1 MGEKVMKNHFNCTF
15 VNIQQACYKHY
26 QKEQTYEHIY
36 MKLWNMKQKNN
47 GLMNR
52 GILKESFSF
61 GKPIANQ
68 GY

>member
-1 MGEKVMKNHFNCTF
+1 
-15 VNIQQACYKHY
+15 
-26 QKEQTYEHIY
+26 
-36 MKLWNMKQKNN
+36 MKQKNN
-47 GLMNR
+47 GLMIR